1 MGNNI
6 EPRKDFY
13 ADEMNYD
20 RMENELE
27 KVVGNLTLA
36 EVLKMVREISY
47 DMVRYDDNF
56 KGVIYNGN
64 YTENGQYQACRLQR
78 LLSAACDLFGQS
90 VINRRVFEDGYLK
103 KWLDGGAMELE
114 IENLKERINQL
125 EEELEYERSKK
136 NDTK

>member
-78 LLSAACDLFGQS
+78 LLSAACDLFRQS